1 MEASTASLSAIPDGR
16 FQAENLVLR
25 WALVVLYAAF
35 ALMGIIAIDLT
46 WFLASEAVLI
56 LFQLGYA
63 WGAWREIRQE
73 RVPDW
78 FGNSTPFVD
87 TFVVSLVLIAVG
99 DPLHPIWGVYFLVMV
114 DNALFKRGL
123 APMYAGWLA
132 FCYGLVG
139 AGVWLR
145 GESVQSAYMIVAGVL
160 LIAGVYNFV
169 SYIRSERRLRQRLA
183 DVARTDPLTN
193 LLNRRG
199 LEETL
204 DAAMVIGSKDS
215 RGLAVFMLDVDRFK
229 RYNDEY
235 GHLAADRML
244 EELGTI
250 LRTAVREA
258 DLVGRFGGDEFVVVV
273 PDVTPVDAMEMAER
287 LRHQIAR
294 LGLCTVSIGVSVVA
308 DGETSKDLLDRADGA
323 LLEAKQAGRNC
334 IRSRWSDT
342 MQPAAP
348 RDIVAA

>member
-1 MEASTASLSAIPDGR
+1 MEGSSASLSAIPDGR

-25 WALVVLYAAF
+25 WALVGLYAAF
-35 ALMGIIAIDLT
+35 ALTGIITIDRM

-56 LFQLGYA
+56 AFQLGYA

-78 FGNSTPFVD
+78 FGNATPFVD

-99 DPLHPIWGVYFLVMV
+99 DPLHPTWGVYFLVMV
-114 DNALFKRGL
+114 DNALFRRGL
-123 APMYAGWLA
+123 APLYGAWLA
-132 FCYGLVG
+132 ICYALVG

-145 GESVQSAYMIVAGVL
+145 GEHVQSAYMIVAGVL

-204 DAAMVIGSKDS
+204 DTAMMIGSKDS
-215 RGLAVFMLDVDRFK
+215 RGLAVFMLDVDHFK

-235 GHLAADRML
+235 GHLAADHML
-244 EELGTI
+244 EELGRI
-250 LRTAVREA
+250 LSAAVRGA

-273 PDVTPVDAMEMAER
+273 PDVTPSDAMELAER

-294 LGLCTVSIGVSVVA
+294 LGLCTISIGVSVVA
-308 DGETSKDLLDRADGA
+308 GSETSKQLLDRADNA

-334 IRSRWSDT
+334 VRARWSET
-342 MQPAAP
+342 MPPPAP